1 MWRLW
6 ADEEATAS
14 RRVRKENA
22 ALLRQNCGA
31 LVAQHMLA
39 RLLAVD
45 QLVSLK
51 YDATAGEESV
61 PILDEWKIRWS
72 RDWFNTTYD
81 QAARTG
87 AGFLKADPIKPE
99 NRTFFEG
106 DWNVADE
113 GKGLLSPPADTA
125 EWIGG
130 KIEGLEEMFAK
141 SLKNDALAA
150 LKKPDYYTQTQYDDQ
165 ARLPVR
171 WHEGHKPT
179 PCFWSVRMWT
189 WAAKGNC
196 FEDQSMDLLFF
207 ILTQTAPK
215 ASFQEFSQTLSS
227 LLNIIVDMPPEEEEV
242 RTISRQLWMG
252 EMTWREF
259 VEAMMTDY
267 LAELP
272 NTASRTSEKRDPT
285 NVFNTLEAR
294 LILEGYVRRHEA
306 HAPWDIYDNI
316 LWQSLQRITTDTYLS
331 VWQWI
336 ISEIVLGKKVPQVLN
351 EAGPWWAKAQAIAK
365 KREAQNA
372 EDQQEQADENM
383 HEDDNPE
390 DSGSSRREAEPNSAA
405 DKTVKQRQAQDAE
418 EEQEQ
423 ADEDMREDDNPE
435 GSGFARQEAEPN
447 SAAAKRLRGIA
458 IRRSL
463 SSTPPAPTPGY
474 QTLLELGEARHQYS
488 LFLSHRSID
497 QYATELNSQYGT
509 SDYGAIIKE
518 HVRSLRA
525 WAETNDP
532 DPPKSIFGAFSN
544 GLKAITARKEAEMVR
559 QDLL

>member
-99 NRTFFEG
+99 NRTFFGEFILLSAILTSSKLDVNVEG

-189 WAAKGNC
+189 WAAKGGI
-196 FEDQSMDLLFF
+196 FF
-207 ILTQTAPK
+207 PRYC
-215 ASFQEFSQTLSS
+215 
-227 LLNIIVDMPPEEEEV
+227 V
-242 RTISRQLWMG
+242 
-252 EMTWREF
+252 
-259 VEAMMTDY
+259 
-267 LAELP
+267 
-272 NTASRTSEKRDPT
+272 
-285 NVFNTLEAR
+285 
-294 LILEGYVRRHEA
+294 
-306 HAPWDIYDNI
+306 
-316 LWQSLQRITTDTYLS
+316 
-331 VWQWI
+331 
-336 ISEIVLGKKVPQVLN
+336 
-351 EAGPWWAKAQAIAK
+351 
-365 KREAQNA
+365 
-372 EDQQEQADENM
+372 
-383 HEDDNPE
+383 
-390 DSGSSRREAEPNSAA
+390 
-405 DKTVKQRQAQDAE
+405 
-418 EEQEQ
+418 
-423 ADEDMREDDNPE
+423 
-435 GSGFARQEAEPN
+435 
-447 SAAAKRLRGIA
+447 
-458 IRRSL
+458 
-463 SSTPPAPTPGY
+463 
-474 QTLLELGEARHQYS
+474 
-488 LFLSHRSID
+488 
-497 QYATELNSQYGT
+497 
-509 SDYGAIIKE
+509 
-518 HVRSLRA
+518 
-525 WAETNDP
+525 
-532 DPPKSIFGAFSN
+532 
-544 GLKAITARKEAEMVR
+544 
-559 QDLL
+559 

>member
-1 MWRLW
+1 MNAECIFDERVTAVTYRAPEELMQGTTLIGFIPLPTRYQTVWLELSYCIVLYTQMWRLW

-14 RRVRKENA
+14 RRVLEGKCR
-22 ALLRQNCGA
+22 
-31 LVAQHMLA
+31 
-39 RLLAVD
+39 
-45 QLVSLK
+45 
-51 YDATAGEESV
+51 TASSE
-61 PILDEWKIRWS
+61 L

-81 QAARTG
+81 QAARTRSRIPQG
-87 AGFLKADPIKPE
+87 RSLSSLE

-227 LLNIIVDMPPEEEEV
+227 LLNIIVDMPPEER
-242 RTISRQLWMG
+242 RTV
-252 EMTWREF
+252 F
-259 VEAMMTDY
+259 VEAMMMDH

-272 NTASRTSEKRDPT
+272 ETTSRTLEKGDPT

-306 HAPWDIYDNI
+306 HAPWDINDDI
-316 LWQSLQRITTDTYLS
+316 LWQSLKRVTTNTYLS
-331 VWQWI
+331 GWQWI
-336 ISEIVLGKKVPQVLN
+336 ILKIVMGKKVPQVLN
-351 EAGPWWAKAQAIAK
+351 EAGPWWVKAQAIAK
-365 KREAQNA
+365 KQEAQNA
-372 EDQQEQADENM
+372 EN
-383 HEDDNPE
+383 
-390 DSGSSRREAEPNSAA
+390 
-405 DKTVKQRQAQDAE
+405 
-418 EEQEQ
+418 
-423 ADEDMREDDNPE
+423 
-435 GSGFARQEAEPN
+435 
-447 SAAAKRLRGIA
+447 
-458 IRRSL
+458 
-463 SSTPPAPTPGY
+463 
-474 QTLLELGEARHQYS
+474 
-488 LFLSHRSID
+488 
-497 QYATELNSQYGT
+497 
-509 SDYGAIIKE
+509 
-518 HVRSLRA
+518 
-525 WAETNDP
+525 
-532 DPPKSIFGAFSN
+532 
-544 GLKAITARKEAEMVR
+544 
-559 QDLL
+559 